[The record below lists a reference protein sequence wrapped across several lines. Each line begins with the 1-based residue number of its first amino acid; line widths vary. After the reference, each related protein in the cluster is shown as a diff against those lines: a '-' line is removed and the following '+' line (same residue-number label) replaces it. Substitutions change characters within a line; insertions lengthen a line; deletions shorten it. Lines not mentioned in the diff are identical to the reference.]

1 MTPSVRAMGD
11 ADAPTV
17 LAIYQKG
24 IAGGN
29 ATFEENASDW
39 VTWSA
44 AHHSHSRF
52 VADTDNGIVGWAAL
66 APVSQRAV
74 YRGVAE
80 VSIYVSDAASGAGV
94 GSALMAAL
102 IESAERHGLW
112 TLQSSVFEENAA
124 SARLHAR
131 NGFRAVGRREQIGL
145 MTYGPHKGRWRDTIL
160 LERRSAT
167 IGLSSDDKTKG
178 SGQ

>member
-1 MTPSVRAMGD
+1 MTPSVRAMAD

-17 LAIYQKG
+17 LAIYQEG

-29 ATFEENASDW
+29 ATFEEKAPDW
-39 VTWSA
+39 ATWLA
-44 AHHSHSRF
+44 AHHTHSRF
-52 VADTDNGIVGWAAL
+52 VADTDTDNGIAGWAAL

-80 VSIYVSDAASGAGV
+80 VSIYVSDAATGAGV
-94 GSALMAAL
+94 GGALMAAL
-102 IESAERHGLW
+102 IESAERHGVW
-112 TLQSSVFEENAA
+112 TLQSSIFEENRA

-131 NGFRAVGRREQIGL
+131 HGFRTVGRRDRIGL
-145 MTYGPHKGRWRDTIL
+145 MTFGPQKGRWRDTIL

-167 IGLSSDDKTKG
+167 IGSS
-178 SGQ
+178 